1 MVRILTLLR
10 IYAVDGT
17 INVSDCLVAAA
28 LLMSR
33 ILAPVNDV
41 EAAILNG
48 KLYID
53 GGVQAFWDAKTR
65 DKDSQKAGDK
75 PVGFSIS
82 PFFAP
87 PRCVTPTDHY

>member
-1 MVRILTLLR
+1 MARILILLR
-10 IYAVDGT
+10 IYAVGGT
-17 INVSDCLVAAA
+17 INVSDCLVVA
-28 LLMSR
+28 LFMSR

-65 DKDSQKAGDK
+65 DKDSQKAGAN
-75 PVGFSIS
+75 PVGFSIY
-82 PFFAP
+82 PFSAP
-87 PRCVTPTDHY
+87 PRCVTHTDHH